1 MDKKEDL
8 LSNFKAAIV
17 STVRS
22 ISRIENVN
30 VNFGKGREKDSK
42 LSVNLPEV
50 TELKKI
56 NFMNTRAQADSSAL
70 KLKYSDKKIFEKFMP
85 EGNVS
90 KKLYELADCRLV
102 ES

>member
-30 VNFGKGREKDSK
+30 VNFEKVEKDSK

-50 TELKKI
+50 TELKKLI
-56 NFMNTRAQADSSAL
+56 L
-70 KLKYSDKKIFEKFMP
+70 
-85 EGNVS
+85 
-90 KKLYELADCRLV
+90 
-102 ES
+102 